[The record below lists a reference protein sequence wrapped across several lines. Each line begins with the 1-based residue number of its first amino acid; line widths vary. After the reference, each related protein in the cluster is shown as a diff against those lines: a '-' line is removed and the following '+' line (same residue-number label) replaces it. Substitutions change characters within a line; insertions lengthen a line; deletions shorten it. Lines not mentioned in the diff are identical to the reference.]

1 MVVAE
6 PSIGADLEEAIAALA
21 ASLSSMLNPPLG
33 VEGSS
38 IASLAALERSLDLLA
53 ARARRLWTKITDE
66 EPSTRRRQTKATP
79 KPIERLEEEAR
90 SCESDCATIGG
101 GVKGGKGGGALGG
114 ACGACGGGGGGG
126 GDSGG
131 DGGDG
136 GDGDG
141 GDGDGGDGAGGDG
154 GGRGARFRPTE

>member
-33 VEGSS
+33 LKGSS

-53 ARARRLWTKITDE
+53 AWARNLWTKSTDE

-79 KPIERLEEEAR
+79 KPIEPLEEEAR
-90 SCESDCATIGG
+90 PCESDIATIGG
-101 GVKGGKGGGALGG
+101 GAKGGRGGGA
-114 ACGACGGGGGGG
+114 
-126 GDSGG
+126 
-131 DGGDG
+131 
-136 GDGDG
+136 
-141 GDGDGGDGAGGDG
+141 
-154 GGRGARFRPTE
+154 